1 MVHQSCQFRLPAAP
15 WTPAWPHGPLV
26 CAPLSFP
33 LCVPLCVH
41 LNALARPIVRFCCA
55 EPVGLRI
62 ARIHIIHTPSL
73 QGRGLQS
80 QSGLNG
86 TDAMAIV
93 PNPAKPRPRPD
104 DELCAGSLLTSRVSS
119 ETQSTWVTMP
129 HRWHHP
135 PSILRDLASPQHR
148 CCLPQAPAPYPRE
161 NRAREQFGAP
171 LWRPPP
177 STHPPTLPL
186 HSRPAVALPLPTLI
200 IEHALVSSLSL
211 FHGFEPHILSSL
223 PGWLARLFQVPVRRA
238 RWGLPNIPTPSSQ
251 PLLDSTL
258 NVKIRPCQCFPA
270 ICSIHSAPSFA
281 CFRSNVPTL
290 S

>member
-26 CAPLSFP
+26 SLPLSLP
-33 LCVPLCVH
+33 PSVCQRTGPPHREILLH
-41 LNALARPIVRFCCA
+41 RTRRPQDRPGTCH
-55 EPVGLRI
+55 P
-62 ARIHIIHTPSL
+62 HTPSL
-73 QGRGLQS
+73 QGRGFQS

-86 TDAMAIV
+86 ADAMAIV

-104 DELCAGSLLTSRVSS
+104 DEPCAGSLLTSRVSS
-119 ETQSTWVTMP
+119 ETQSMP

-135 PSILRDLASPQHR
+135 PSILRDLAPPQLLLLSATGACPLPTSDQSRAVR
-148 CCLPQAPAPYPRE
+148 CPSLAPI
-161 NRAREQFGAP
+161 
-171 LWRPPP
+171 
-177 STHPPTLPL
+177 TIHP
-186 HSRPAVALPLPTLI
+186 RPAVALPLPTLI

-223 PGWLARLFQVPVRRA
+223 PGCLARLFQVPLRRA

-270 ICSIHSAPSFA
+270 VCSIHSAPSFA
-281 CFRSNVPTL
+281 CFRSSVPTL